1 MIPRLN
7 DFIEMAS
14 VLEEV
19 YSGTDMNNVTIEF
32 SVSKGILQKINE
44 ELFYRNNAGNMVY
57 GNPEPTDEILINIG
71 NIKFRCVEEEEK
83 ESQE

>member
-71 NIKFRCVEEEEK
+71 NIKFRCVEEEK

>member
-7 DFIEMAS
+7 DFIERAS

-71 NIKFRCVEEEEK
+71 NIKFRCVEEEK

>member
-7 DFIEMAS
+7 DFIEMVS

-71 NIKFRCVEEEEK
+71 NIKFRCVEEEK

>member
-14 VLEEV
+14 VINES
-19 YSGTDMNNVTIEF
+19 YSGMDLSNVVIEF
-32 SVSKGILQKINE
+32 SVSNGVLQKINE

-57 GNPEPTDEILINIG
+57 GNPEPTDEININIG
-71 NIKFRCVEEEEK
+71 NIRFRCIEERENGD
-83 ESQE
+83 Q

>member
-14 VLEEV
+14 VINES
-19 YSGTDMNNVTIEF
+19 YSGMDLSNVVIEF
-32 SVSKGILQKINE
+32 SVSNGVLQKINE

-57 GNPEPTDEILINIG
+57 GNPEPTDEININIG
-71 NIKFRCVEEEEK
+71 NIRFRCVEERENGD
-83 ESQE
+83 Q

>member
-14 VLEEV
+14 IINES
-19 YSGTDMNNVTIEF
+19 YSGMDLSNVVIEF
-32 SVSKGILQKINE
+32 SVSNGVLQKINE

-57 GNPEPTDEILINIG
+57 GNPEPTDEININIG
-71 NIKFRCVEEEEK
+71 NIRFRCIEERENGD
-83 ESQE
+83 Q

>member
-7 DFIEMAS
+7 DFIEMAT
-14 VLEEV
+14 VLEES
-19 YSGTDMNNVTIEF
+19 YSGTDLSNVVIEF

-57 GNPEPTDEILINIG
+57 GNPEPTDEININIG
-71 NIKFRCVEEEEK
+71 NVKFRCVEEKEN
-83 ESQE
+83 ESQ

>member
-1 MIPRLN
+1 MIPRLT
-7 DFIEMAS
+7 DFMEMAS
-14 VLEEV
+14 LLNET
-19 YSGTDMNNVTIEF
+19 YSGTDMSNVVIEF
-32 SVSKGILQKINE
+32 SVGNGILQKINE

-71 NIKFRCVEEEEK
+71 NIKFRCVEEEK

>member
-14 VLEEV
+14 VLEET
-19 YSGTDMNNVTIEF
+19 YSGMDLSNMVIEF

-57 GNPEPTDEILINIG
+57 GNPEPTDEININIG
-71 NIKFRCVEEEEK
+71 NIRFRCVEEK
-83 ESQE
+83 NESQE

>member
-7 DFIEMAS
+7 DFIVMAS

-32 SVSKGILQKINE
+32 SVSKCILQKINE

-57 GNPEPTDEILINIG
+57 GNPEPMDEILINIG
-71 NIKFRCVEEEEK
+71 NIKFRCVEEEK

>member
-14 VLEEV
+14 VINES
-19 YSGTDMNNVTIEF
+19 YSGMDLSNVVIEF
-32 SVSKGILQKINE
+32 SVSNGVLQKINE

-57 GNPEPTDEILINIG
+57 GNPEPTDEININIG
-71 NIKFRCVEEEEK
+71 NIRFRCVEEREN
-83 ESQE
+83 